1 MKLQSNYIM
10 AVIEQIKKSNEGR
23 DKRLLENKYERMS
36 EGVFMFFRATSDIFY
51 REFIQYFTTND
62 PTRVWGCGDL
72 HLQNFGTY
80 KADNRLVYFD
90 INDFDDALLLPIT
103 WELGRM
109 LTSIYLAGE
118 ELDLEKEE
126 CDTLIHAFLQSYTQ
140 TLSAGKPVDIE
151 RRTATGILKS
161 FLENLEK
168 RRRKDLIKE
177 RTVKVGE
184 KRKLNLETGKVLQP
198 SPEQRTKVEKLL
210 KDWPQQHP
218 NPFFKS
224 ICDIGVRL
232 TGTASL
238 GLERYVVLV
247 ESPKEKLYLLDLK
260 EARHATLA
268 SLVSLPQPS
277 WPTEAQRIVGI
288 QSRVNNVLPTLF
300 SAVVAGDKSFVLK
313 ELQPEQDK
321 FDFDCW
327 DGELESL
334 EEVIR
339 TMAVI
344 TASGHLR
351 SAGRQGSS
359 IADELIDFSQQTQ
372 WQKDLVAFCENY
384 PNKVHQDYFT
394 FCEAYEE
401 GFFDV

>member
-1 MKLQSNYIM
+1 MT
-10 AVIEQIKKSNEGR
+10 VIEQIKTFNTGR
-23 DKRLLENKYERMS
+23 STLLLERKYDRMS
-36 EGVFMFFRATSDIFY
+36 EGLYLFFRATSSIFY
-51 REFIQYFTTND
+51 EDFAKHFTTTD

-90 INDFDDALLLPIT
+90 INDFDDALLLPAT
-103 WELGRM
+103 WELSRM

-118 ELDLEKEE
+118 ELDLEKKE
-126 CDTLIHAFLQSYTQ
+126 CDTLVKAFLNSYTQ
-140 TLSAGKPVDIE
+140 TLSLGKPIDIE
-151 RRTATGILKS
+151 RRTTTGMLKD
-161 FLENLEK
+161 FMENLEK

-177 RTVKVGE
+177 RTFKNGE
-184 KRKLNLETGKVLQP
+184 GRKLNLDTGKVL
-198 SPEQRTKVEKLL
+198 SATDEQRKKVERLL
-210 KDWPQQHP
+210 QDWPQQHP
-218 NPFFKS
+218 NPFFQR
-224 ICDIGVRL
+224 ICDVGIRV

-260 EARHATLA
+260 EARHSTLA
-268 SLVSLPQPS
+268 SLAPLQQPV
-277 WPTEAQRIVGI
+277 WPTEAARIVTI

-300 SAVVAGDKSFVLK
+300 SDVVSDNQSFVLK

-321 FDFDCW
+321 FDFNFW

-334 EEVIR
+334 EELIR
-339 TMAVI
+339 IMATT

-359 IADELIDFSQQTQ
+359 IADELIEFSQQTQ
-372 WQKDLVAFCENY
+372 WQKDLFSYCQDY
-384 PNKVHQDYFT
+384 PNKVHQDYFA

-401 GFFDV
+401 GFFDE

>member
-1 MKLQSNYIM
+1 M
-10 AVIEQIKKSNEGR
+10 AIIEQIKTFNEGR
-23 DKRLLENKYERMS
+23 IKQLLEHKYDRMA
-36 EGVFMFFRATSDIFY
+36 EGLYLFFRATSSIFY
-51 REFIQYFTTND
+51 QDFVQHFTTTD

-80 KADNRLVYFD
+80 KAENRLVYFD
-90 INDFDDALLLPIT
+90 INDFDDACLLPAT

-109 LTSIYLAGE
+109 LTSIYLAAE
-118 ELDLEKEE
+118 ELDLEKKE
-126 CDTLIHAFLQSYTQ
+126 CDILVKAFLSSYTQ
-140 TLSAGKPVDIE
+140 TLSLGKPIDIE
-151 RRTATGILKS
+151 RRTATGMLKE
-161 FLENLEK
+161 FLENLER
-168 RRRKDLIKE
+168 RRRKYLIKQ
-177 RTVKVGE
+177 RTLKIDDGL
-184 KRKLNLETGKVLQP
+184 RLNLETGKVLP
-198 SPEQRTKVEKLL
+198 ATPLQREKIGKLL
-210 KDWPQQHP
+210 QEWQQQHP
-218 NPFFKS
+218 NLFFQS
-224 ICDIGVRL
+224 ICDIGIRV

-260 EARHATLA
+260 EARHSTLA
-268 SLVSLPQPS
+268 SLVSLPQPA
-277 WPTEAQRIVGI
+277 WPTEADRIVGI
-288 QSRVNNVLPTLF
+288 QSRVNNVLPALF
-300 SAVVAGDKSFVLK
+300 NVVVSLDKSFVLK

-321 FDFDCW
+321 FDFNEW

-334 EEVIR
+334 EELIR

-372 WQKDLVAFCENY
+372 WQKDLLSYCQDY
-384 PNKVHQDYFT
+384 PNKVHQDYFA

-401 GFFDV
+401 GFFDE

>member
-1 MKLQSNYIM
+1 M
-10 AVIEQIKKSNEGR
+10 AVIEQIKTFNEGR
-23 DKRLLENKYERMS
+23 NAQLLERKYDRMS
-36 EGVFMFFRATSDIFY
+36 EGLYLFFRATSSIFY
-51 REFIQYFTTND
+51 QDFTQHFTTSD

-80 KADNRLVYFD
+80 KAENRLVYFD
-90 INDFDDALLLPIT
+90 INDFDDACLLPAT

-109 LTSIYLAGE
+109 LTSIYLAAE
-118 ELDLEKEE
+118 ELDLEKKE
-126 CDTLIHAFLQSYTQ
+126 CDTLVKAFLNSYTQ
-140 TLSAGKPVDIE
+140 TLSLGKPIDIE
-151 RRTATGILKS
+151 RRTATGMLKD

-177 RTVKVGE
+177 RTIKSDDG
-184 KRKLNLETGKVLQP
+184 RKLNLETGKVLP
-198 SPEQRTKVEKLL
+198 ISAEQREKVEKLL
-210 KDWPQQHP
+210 HDWPQQHP
-218 NPFFKS
+218 NPFFQN
-224 ICDIGVRL
+224 ICDVGIRV

-247 ESPKEKLYLLDLK
+247 QSPKEKLYLLDLK
-260 EARHATLA
+260 EARHSTLA
-268 SLVSLPQPS
+268 PLVCLTQPS
-277 WPTEAQRIVGI
+277 WPTEADRIVGI

-300 SAVVAGDKSFVLK
+300 NAVVSPNQSFVLK

-321 FDFDCW
+321 FDFNEW

-334 EEVIR
+334 EEMIR
-339 TMAVI
+339 TQAVV

-372 WQKDLVAFCENY
+372 WQKDLLSYCQDY
-384 PNKVHQDYFT
+384 PNKVHQDYFA

-401 GFFDV
+401 GFFAP

>member
-1 MKLQSNYIM
+1 M
-10 AVIEQIKKSNEGR
+10 AVIEQIKTSNAGR
-23 DKRLLENKYERMS
+23 STLLLERKYDRMS
-36 EGVFMFFRATSDIFY
+36 EGLFLFFRATSSIFY
-51 REFIQYFTTND
+51 EDFAKHFTTTD

-90 INDFDDALLLPIT
+90 INDFDDALLLPAT
-103 WELGRM
+103 WELSRM

-118 ELDLEKEE
+118 ELDLEKNE
-126 CDTLIHAFLQSYTQ
+126 CDTLTKAFLNSYVQ
-140 TLSAGKPVDIE
+140 TLSLGKPIDIE
-151 RRTATGILKS
+151 RRTTTGILKG
-161 FLENLEK
+161 FMENLEK

-177 RTVKVGE
+177 RTVKVETG
-184 KRKLNLETGKVLQP
+184 RKLNLDTGKVLAVTD
-198 SPEQRTKVEKLL
+198 EQRAKVEKLL
-210 KDWPQQHP
+210 QDWPQQHP
-218 NPFFKS
+218 NPFFRS
-224 ICDIGVRL
+224 ICDIGIRV

-260 EARHATLA
+260 EARHSTLA
-268 SLVSLPQPS
+268 SLAPLPQPV
-277 WPTEAQRIVGI
+277 WPTEAARIVGI

-300 SAVVAGDKSFVLK
+300 SAVVADSKSFILK

-321 FDFDCW
+321 FDFNEW

-334 EEVIR
+334 EELIR
-339 TMAVI
+339 IMATT

-359 IADELIDFSQQTQ
+359 IADELIAFSQQTQ
-372 WQKDLVAFCENY
+372 WQKDLFSYCQDY
-384 PNKVHQDYFT
+384 PNKVHQDYFA
-394 FCEAYEE
+394 FCKAYEE
-401 GFFDV
+401 GFFEE

>member
-1 MKLQSNYIM
+1 MS
-10 AVIEQIKKSNEGR
+10 VIEQIKTSNAGR
-23 DKRLLENKYERMS
+23 STLLLERKYDRMS
-36 EGVFMFFRATSDIFY
+36 EGLYLFFRATSSIFY
-51 REFIQYFTTND
+51 EDFAKHFTTTD
-62 PTRVWGCGDL
+62 PTSVWGCGDL

-80 KADNRLVYFD
+80 KAENRLVYFD
-90 INDFDDALLLPIT
+90 INDFDDALLLPAT
-103 WELGRM
+103 WELSRM

-118 ELDLEKEE
+118 ELDLEKNE
-126 CDTLIHAFLQSYTQ
+126 CDTLSKAFLNSYTQ
-140 TLSAGKPVDIE
+140 TLSLGKPIDIE
-151 RRTATGILKS
+151 RRTTTGMLKD
-161 FLENLEK
+161 FMENLEK

-177 RTVKVGE
+177 RTVKVETG
-184 KRKLNLETGKVLQP
+184 RKLNLDTGKVLP
-198 SPEQRTKVEKLL
+198 ITDEQRTKVEKLL

-218 NPFFKS
+218 NPFFSS
-224 ICDIGVRL
+224 ICDIGTRV

-260 EARHATLA
+260 EARHSTLA
-268 SLVSLPQPS
+268 LLTPLQQPV
-277 WPTEAQRIVGI
+277 WPTEAARIVTI

-300 SAVVAGDKSFVLK
+300 SAVVSDNQSFVLK

-321 FDFDCW
+321 FDFNFW

-334 EEVIR
+334 EELIR
-339 TMAVI
+339 IMATT

-359 IADELIDFSQQTQ
+359 IADELIEFSQQTQ
-372 WQKDLVAFCENY
+372 WQKDLFLYCQDY
-384 PNKVHQDYFT
+384 PNKVHQDYFA

-401 GFFDV
+401 GFFEDSKI